1 MFGVEEFSA
10 IINPP
15 ESAILAV
22 GSIRDDVRIDQ
33 GQVLP
38 AKVMTISLSVD
49 HRVIDG
55 VMAAKFL
62 GTVKQLLENPQQIT
76 G

>member
-1 MFGVEEFSA
+1 MFGVEEFTA

-15 ESAILAV
+15 ESALLSV
-22 GSIRDDVRIDQ
+22 GAIRDGVTVVDGNVKPTKLMTM
-33 GQVLP
+33 VL
-38 AKVMTISLSVD
+38 SSD

-55 VMAAKFL
+55 VMGAKFMQTL
-62 GTVKQLLENPQQIT
+62 KELLENPKQLL